1 MYRYR
6 TYTLYSTVHC
16 MCICIV
22 YVYNLQ
28 VLQHTEE
35 RCRQMLY
42 RQWLSM
48 AQPILKLV
56 VFLVEMRF
64 HKWVFSVEVRFHGLV
79 FELRFHG
86 LVFELRFHGLVFEL
100 RFHGLVS
107 FVELRFHEN
116 KNVLRQHSG
125 KQKCPETT
133 FGEIK
138 MSWGNI
144 RGNKNVL
151 RQHSGK

>member
-1 MYRYR
+1 MMYRYS

-64 HKWVFSVEVRFHGLV
+64 HKWIFSVEVRFHS
-79 FELRFHG
+79 
-86 LVFELRFHGLVFEL
+86 LVFEL

>member
-1 MYRYR
+1 MMYRYR

-86 LVFELRFHGLVFEL
+86 LV
-100 RFHGLVS
+100 S

-133 FGEIK
+133 FREIK

>member
-1 MYRYR
+1 
-6 TYTLYSTVHC
+6 
-16 MCICIV
+16 
-22 YVYNLQ
+22 
-28 VLQHTEE
+28 
-35 RCRQMLY
+35 
-42 RQWLSM
+42 M

-56 VFLVEMRF
+56 VFFVEMRF

-116 KNVLRQHSG
+116 KNVLRQDSG

-138 MSWGNI
+138 MS
-144 RGNKNVL
+144 
-151 RQHSGK
+151 

>member
-1 MYRYR
+1 
-6 TYTLYSTVHC
+6 
-16 MCICIV
+16 
-22 YVYNLQ
+22 
-28 VLQHTEE
+28 
-35 RCRQMLY
+35 
-42 RQWLSM
+42 M

-86 LVFELRFHGLVFEL
+86 LV
-100 RFHGLVS
+100 S

-116 KNVLRQHSG
+116 KNVLRQDSG

-133 FGEIK
+133 FGEIN
-138 MSWGNI
+138 MS
-144 RGNKNVL
+144 
-151 RQHSGK
+151 